1 MGRARAAEGM
11 YGGEPARVAQRFGW
25 SSQCLHVGLAPFAD
39 CIESPHPS
47 RPGRIATMDTQ
58 LEQLRVEALAA
69 VAVAADET
77 AIEVAR
83 VKFLG
88 QSGLLTALSKGM
100 KDVSKEDKPRIGK
113 LLNEVRAAVTE
124 AIDARKGALQG
135 EADKAAFS
143 GVDVTLPGTAMARM
157 GTLHPITQL
166 LDRAVSIF
174 RRMGFALADGPDIED
189 EFHCFDALNTPADH
203 PARNEQ
209 DTFYF
214 NDGRLLRTHT
224 STVQIRTME
233 KTAPPIRII
242 APGAAY
248 RRDEIDATHLAQF
261 TQMEGLYVDEGVSV
275 ADLKGTLEFFF
286 RELFGKDAKF
296 RFRPHFF
303 PFTEPSY
310 EVDIK
315 TTALGA
321 ADRWLEIAG
330 CGMVDPA
337 VFAAVNGKRGDSA
350 YDAEKY
356 TGFAF
361 GFGLDR
367 LAMIMAGV
375 PDIRAFTDN
384 DQRFLRQF

>member
-1 MGRARAAEGM
+1 MID
-11 YGGEPARVAQRFGW
+11 Q
-25 SSQCLHVGLAPFAD
+25 S
-39 CIESPHPS
+39 
-47 RPGRIATMDTQ
+47 
-58 LEQLRVEALAA
+58 LEQLRTDALADIA
-69 VAVAADET
+69 AAADE
-77 AIEVAR
+77 AALEVVR
-83 VKFLG
+83 VKYLG
-88 QSGLLTALSKGM
+88 RSGGIAAISDGMKSLSK
-100 KDVSKEDKPRIGK
+100 EEKPRIGK
-113 LLNEVRAAVTE
+113 LLNEVRNAIVAAL
-124 AIDARKGALQG
+124 DAGKSALLAD
-135 EADKAAFS
+135 ADKAAFA
-143 GVDVTLPGTAMARM
+143 GIDATLPGIAPRL

-166 LDRAVSIF
+166 QDRAIQIF
-174 RRMGFALADGPDIED
+174 RRMGFALADGPDIET

-214 NDGRLLRTHT
+214 QDGRLLRTHT

-233 KTAPPIRII
+233 KAAPPIRII

-315 TTALGA
+315 ATALGS

-337 VFAAVNGKRGDSA
+337 VFESINARRKDQAFDPK
-350 YDAEKY
+350 KY

-375 PDIRAFTDN
+375 TDIRSFTDN
-384 DQRFLRQF
+384 DQRFLAQF

>member
-1 MGRARAAEGM
+1 MDSQIDQLRAEALHQIAQAQDEAGLDAIRVQFLGRSGSISLLSEGM
-11 YGGEPARVAQRFGW
+11 KSLP
-25 SSQCLHVGLAPFAD
+25 
-39 CIESPHPS
+39 
-47 RPGRIATMDTQ
+47 
-58 LEQLRVEALAA
+58 
-69 VAVAADET
+69 
-77 AIEVAR
+77 
-83 VKFLG
+83 
-88 QSGLLTALSKGM
+88 
-100 KDVSKEDKPRIGK
+100 KEDKPRFGK
-113 LLNEVRAAVTE
+113 LLNDARTAVTS
-124 AIDARKGALQG
+124 ALDSARTELQ
-135 EADKAAFS
+135 ARSDRAAFS
-143 GVDVTLPGTAMARM
+143 AVDVTLPGIARAL
-157 GTLHPITQL
+157 GALHPITQIQE
-166 LDRAVSIF
+166 RAVQIF
-174 RRMGFALADGPDIED
+174 RRMGFALADGPDIET

-214 NDGRLLRTHT
+214 QDGRLLRTQT
-224 STVQIRTME
+224 SSVQIRTME
-233 KTAPPIRII
+233 SAVPPIRII

-261 TQMEGLYVDEGVSV
+261 TQMEGLYVDSQVSV

-286 RELFGKDAKF
+286 RELLGSDAQF

-310 EVDIK
+310 EVDIR
-315 TTALGA
+315 TRALGN

-337 VFAAVNGKRGDSA
+337 VFEAVNGRRGDRA
-350 YDAEKY
+350 FDPEKV

-367 LAMIMAGV
+367 LAMILSGV
-375 PDIRAFTDN
+375 PDIRLFTDN